1 MPLSSSFLVLAL
13 LLSFQFA
20 SSFTPPPSLRSPVSL
35 SPISRVV
42 PPTPTSLHSTL
53 SPIKPAVESYVGIW
67 TPMFQKAKEAG
78 LAPDFILHWGHGGAM
93 MTVLL
98 AMGGIGAFLGWAVRN
113 GNGEEE
119 YWFTLG
125 KSARSQHPLIMSL
138 MVFFFLLGGQGGLV
152 LLATQG
158 QPILE
163 SPHAVSAIVGLSLLA
178 VQAALPLAFE
188 KGGETARTAHA
199 VLGTGTMGALAVHA
213 SQGVQLGLSF

>member
-1 MPLSSSFLVLAL
+1 M
-13 LLSFQFA
+13 
-20 SSFTPPPSLRSPVSL
+20 
-35 SPISRVV
+35 SRMTSTDV
-42 PPTPTSLHSTL
+42 PTSLHAVL
-53 SPIKPAVESYVGIW
+53 DNIKTPVESYVGIW
-67 TPMFQKAKEAG
+67 TPMFEKAKEAG
-78 LAPDFILHWGHGGAM
+78 IAPDFLLHWGHGGAM
-93 MTVLL
+93 MTVLVS
-98 AMGGIGAFLGWAVRN
+98 VRN
-113 GNGEEE
+113 GNGEDE

-125 KSARSQHPLIMSL
+125 KTARSQHPLIMSL

-163 SPHAVSAIVGLSLLA
+163 SPHAVTAVVGLSLLA

-213 SQGVQLGLSF
+213 